1 MLGLGLFVERRNR
14 CLGIVV
20 LGNGVFV
27 LGHSID
33 VGGVFGSLRLG
44 QGQSVEHF
52 LGVIGGKTG
61 HLVLAEDVLDVGGN
75 LRLGVFVLGRGLV
88 ERLAAGVEPAVAGDA
103 VVGPVG
109 HNAAADRDG
118 KPVHEEH
125 DDDEDRQAEE
135 SVRDDAVDLLG
146 GGHALGRLLHRV
158 IDNTGDLVVAGRGHD
173 RLCVIVK
180 LGLKR
185 IADGV
190 DRFLVGVRQLKL
202 GNRALLALEHLDGE
216 PTSRRRGDLRA
227 EDVDDLRERR
237 LDLVGEADLR
247 RSGNTLLAEFY
258 RGLHKLIHAAALER
272 RGGNDRATELAG
284 KLVDVD
290 LVAVLLDEVHHV
302 EGDDHRQ
309 AQFEN
314 LRGQIQVALQVGRVD
329 QVDDDVRVA
338 IEKIV
343 ASDDFL
349 RRIRRERI
357 DAGEVGNRDIL
368 VLGVLAF
375 LLFNS
380 NARPVAN
387 VLVGA
392 GQVVEHGRLAAVRV
406 AGKRNA
412 NSHDLPFQNQRCL
425 PLLLRRNG
433 GTLKGRC
440 GRFDKLDNTNR
451 HAKKKACEG
460 PARTKERARFR
471 LRSYAAK
478 AHSRE
483 R

>member
-1 MLGLGLFVERRNR
+1 MLGLGLLVERRNR

-33 VGGVFGSLRLG
+33 VSGVFGSLRLG
-44 QGQSVEHF
+44 QGKRIEHF
-52 LGVIGGKTG
+52 LGVVGGKAG

-103 VVGPVG
+103 VVSPVG
-109 HNAAADRDG
+109 HDAATDG
-118 KPVHEEH
+118 DGQPVHEEH

-158 IDNTGDLVVAGRGHD
+158 VDDASDLVVAGGGDDGFR
-173 RLCVIVK
+173 VIVK
-180 LGLKR
+180 LGLER
-185 IADGV
+185 VTDGV

-216 PTSRRRGDLRA
+216 PTSRRGGNPRA

-272 RGGNDRATELAG
+272 RGGNDRATEFAG

-433 GTLKGRC
+433 GTLRGRC
-440 GRFDKLDNTNR
+440 GRFDKLDDTNR
-451 HAKKKACEG
+451 
-460 PARTKERARFR
+460 
-471 LRSYAAK
+471 
-478 AHSRE
+478 
-483 R
+483 

>member
-20 LGNGVFV
+20 LDNGVFV
-27 LGHSID
+27 LGHSVG
-33 VGGVFGSLRLG
+33 VGGAFGSLRLG
-44 QGQSVEHF
+44 QSQRVEHF
-52 LGVIGGKTG
+52 LGVIGGKAG

-118 KPVHEEH
+118 QPVHEEH

-158 IDNTGDLVVAGRGHD
+158 VDDAGDLIVAGRGHD
-173 RLCVIVK
+173 RLCVIIE

-185 IADGV
+185 IANGI
-190 DRFLVGVRQLKL
+190 DRFLVGIRQLEL
-202 GNRALLALEHLDGE
+202 GNRAVLVFEHLDGE
-216 PTSRRRGDLRA
+216 PADRRGGNPRA
-227 EDVDDLRERR
+227 ENVNNLRERR
-237 LDLVGEADLR
+237 LNLVGEADLR
-247 RSGNTLLAEFY
+247 RSGNALLGKLD

-272 RGGNDRATELAG
+272 RGGNDRAAEFAG

-309 AQFEN
+309 TQFKN
-314 LRGQIQVALQVGRVD
+314 LRGQIQVAFQVGRVD

-343 ASDDFL
+343 ARDDFL

-357 DAGEVGNRDIL
+357 DAGKIGNRDIL
-368 VLGVLAF
+368 VFGVLAF

-387 VLVGA
+387 ILVGA

-433 GTLKGRC
+433 GTLKGWC
-440 GRFDKLDNTNR
+440 GRFDKLDDTNR
-451 HAKKKACEG
+451 QAKKKACEG
-460 PARTKERARFR
+460 PARTRERARFR
-471 LRSYAAK
+471 LRSCAAK

>member
-1 MLGLGLFVERRNR
+1 MLGLGLFVESCNR
-14 CLGIVV
+14 GLGVVV
-20 LGNGVFV
+20 LGNGVLI
-27 LGHSID
+27 LGHS
-33 VGGVFGSLRLG
+33 VGVGSVFGSLGLG
-44 QGQSVEHF
+44 QGQRIEHF
-52 LGVIGGKTG
+52 LGVIGGKAG

-103 VVGPVG
+103 IVGPVG

-118 KPVHEEH
+118 QPVHEEH

-135 SVRDDAVDLLG
+135 SVRDDAIDLLG

-158 IDNTGDLVVAGRGHD
+158 VDNTGDLIVAGRGHD
-173 RLCVIVK
+173 GFRVIVK
-180 LGLKR
+180 LGLER
-185 IADGV
+185 IADGI
-190 DRFLVGVRQLKL
+190 DRFIVGIRQLEL

-216 PTSRRRGDLRA
+216 PAGRRGRNPRA

-247 RSGNTLLAEFY
+247 RGGNTPLAEFY

-272 RGGNDRATELAG
+272 RGGNDRATELTG
-284 KLVDVD
+284 ELVDVD

-302 EGDDHRQ
+302 ESDDHRKS
-309 AQFEN
+309 QFEN

-368 VLGVLAF
+368 VFGVLAF

-387 VLVGA
+387 VLVGS
-392 GQVVEHGRLAAVRV
+392 GQVVEHGCLAAVRV

-433 GTLKGRC
+433 GTLRGRC
-440 GRFDKLDNTNR
+440 GRFDKLDDTNR
-451 HAKKKACEG
+451 QAKKKAYEG

-471 LRSYAAK
+471 LRSCAAK